1 MPWPGNDRVRA
12 VREKLRDVIAALDN
26 EHLKW
31 RKDEEQA
38 REKRERALARFQ
50 AEAQRLRQLEIL
62 SEEATRSAV
71 ELAQKLAAENT
82 SDKELPL
89 PEKFT
94 EALQRMMDD
103 KAEARALRALRRAE
117 ERAAAAEAAFKQTF
131 LDKESAG
138 EGAEGQGVGKADD
151 DDDDDDDDDGDDD

>member
-1 MPWPGNDRVRA
+1 MRA

-50 AEAQRLRQLEIL
+50 AEARRLHKIEAL
-62 SEEATRSAV
+62 SEEATRCAV
-71 ELAQKLAAENT
+71 ELAQKLADENT

-89 PEKFT
+89 PDHFT

-103 KAEARALRALRRAE
+103 KAEARALRALQRAQ
-117 ERAAAAEAAFKQTF
+117 ERAAAAEDAFKQAC
-131 LDKESAG
+131 LNKESAG

-151 DDDDDDDDDGDDD
+151 NDDDDDDDDDD

>member
-1 MPWPGNDRVRA
+1 MRA
-12 VREKLRDVIAALDN
+12 VREKLRDVIATLDN

-31 RKDEEQA
+31 RKDDEQA

-50 AEAQRLRQLEIL
+50 AEARRLHKIEAL
-62 SEEATRSAV
+62 SEEATRCAV
-71 ELAQKLAAENT
+71 ELAQKLADENT
-82 SDKELPL
+82 SDSPLPL
-89 PEKFT
+89 PDHFT
-94 EALQRMMDD
+94 EALQRMMGD

-151 DDDDDDDDDGDDD
+151 DDDDDDDGDDD